1 MPITWANRCLSFPV
15 IHFFVRRTARYKN
28 ENHTPYANVSPV
40 YPKFMNSLPVVAAR
54 SFSTQVKQPIKLGI
68 LSSLSPRLRRR
79 RSNRRLPFPPLRRT
93 PPFAW
98 RPMFRCQLY
107 LPLFVWPFS
116 SSASVFGELLSKARQ
131 RINGSF
137 IFVVCFRIH

>member
-1 MPITWANRCLSFPV
+1 MGKPLSV
-15 IHFFVRRTARYKN
+15 ISSYPLFCPTDGPPQKRK
-28 ENHTPYANVSPV
+28 PYALRNVSPV
-40 YPKFMNSLPVVAAR
+40 YPNFMNSLPVVAAR

-68 LSSLSPRLRRR
+68 LSSPSSRLRRR